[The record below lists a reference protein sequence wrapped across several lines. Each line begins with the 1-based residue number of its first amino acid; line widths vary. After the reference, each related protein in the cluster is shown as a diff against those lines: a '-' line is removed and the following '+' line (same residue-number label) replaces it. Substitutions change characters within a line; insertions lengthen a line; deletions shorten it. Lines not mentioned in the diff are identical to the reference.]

1 VFEGRYDETVPR
13 NTFTNSVWL
22 RPPRGKGGQQPS
34 LTRDQIVRA
43 AIEILDAEGEAGLS
57 MRKLG
62 TRLGAG
68 ATSLYWHVAHKDEL
82 MELAVDEVFGE
93 VYVTEVG
100 DTSWRIGAGVL
111 ANSMRDMLV
120 RHRWVLGQLGTRP
133 NMGPNAMRMG
143 DRTVAL
149 LSAAGFTGLEIS
161 HASSLL
167 MSHAIG
173 TATSIAA
180 AANVVRD
187 SGQSLTEM
195 FEEIRPRMDQLAA
208 DHPDYG
214 KWWRETSAQVAP
226 ERMFDEGFT
235 FGLDRILDGLELWL
249 TNRPERP

>member
-1 VFEGRYDETVPR
+1 VPD
-13 NTFTNSVWL
+13 NPFTNSVWL
-22 RPPRGKGGQQPS
+22 RPPRSKGGQQPT
-34 LTRDQIVRA
+34 LTRGQIVRT

-93 VYVTEVG
+93 VYVTEAG
-100 DTSWRIGAGVL
+100 DTHWRIGATVL
-111 ANSMRDMLV
+111 CHGMRDMLV

-149 LSAAGFTGLEIS
+149 LTAAGFTGLEVS

-180 AANVVRD
+180 ASNIVRD
-187 SGQSLTEM
+187 TGQSLTEM
-195 FEEIRPRMDQLAA
+195 FEEIRPRMEQIAEE
-208 DHPDYG
+208 HPDYG
-214 KWWRETSAQVAP
+214 RWWRETSPNVVP
-226 ERMFDEGFT
+226 ENMFDDGFR

-249 TNRPERP
+249 KNRP

>member
-1 VFEGRYDETVPR
+1 MPA
-13 NTFTNSVWL
+13 NPFTNSVWL
-22 RPPRGKGGQQPS
+22 RPPRAKSGQQPT
-34 LTRDQIVRA
+34 LTREQIVRT

-68 ATSLYWHVAHKDEL
+68 ATSLYWYVAHKDEL

-93 VYVTEVG
+93 VYVPEVG
-100 DTSWRIGAGVL
+100 DTSWRIGASVL
-111 ANSMRDMLV
+111 ANGMRDMLV

-143 DRTVAL
+143 DRTVSL
-149 LSAAGFTGLEIS
+149 LTAAGFTGLEVS

-167 MSHAIG
+167 ISHAIG

-180 AANVVRD
+180 VSNVVRD

-195 FEEIRPRMDQLAA
+195 FEEIRPRVEELAA
-208 DHPDYG
+208 EHPDYG
-214 KWWRETSAQVAP
+214 KWWHETSAQMNP
-226 ERMFDEGFT
+226 ERMFDEGFR
-235 FGLDRILDGLELWL
+235 FGLERILDGLDLWL
-249 TNRPERP
+249 KKRS